1 MLKKIVLSSSVL
13 VLSAY
18 AADNISTVK
27 NSIANYDK
35 SITIGQAF
43 DKWKQCD
50 STKWENF
57 ATDNGKKVV
66 QYTCQMDSYGKK
78 LQKQAIL
85 ELEERIASDK
95 KYLKTSTFKELEERR
110 IKALE
115 EKIPKIKT
123 KLFTKVLVQWII
135 NVDNTIDFAYSGVVI
150 QDNGSINNMSYDTYK
165 LLANVYQNN
174 YLTFK

>member
-1 MLKKIVLSSSVL
+1 MLKKIILSSSIFII
-13 VLSAY
+13 SAY

-27 NSIANYDK
+27 NSIVNYDK

-50 STKWENF
+50 STKWENLVS
-57 ATDNGKKVV
+57 DNGKKIVE
-66 QYTCQMDSYGKK
+66 YTCQMDSYGKS

-95 KYLKTSTFKELEERR
+95 KYLKTSTFREVEEKR

-115 EKIPKIKT
+115 DKIPKIKT
-123 KLFTKVLVQWII
+123 KLFKKVLVQWVI
-135 NVDNTIDFAYSGVVI
+135 NVDNTVDFAYSGVVV
-150 QDNGSINNMSYDTYK
+150 QDNGTMKDMSYDTYK
-165 LLANVYQNN
+165 LLADVYQNN